1 MNEIKK
7 VSDITAADLADYLR
21 LEEVTDDE
29 AKTLNNLLE
38 IAKKYIENYT
48 GRTETELDNYQDF
61 VIVTFV
67 LVQDMYDNRTMYV
80 DSRNVNTVVE
90 TILGMHSVNLL

>member
-1 MNEIKK
+1 MREITK
-7 VSDITAADLADYLR
+7 VSEITAEDIADYLH
-21 LEEVTDDE
+21 LEEVSGEETQ
-29 AKTLNNLLE
+29 TLNTLLGV
-38 IAKKYIENYT
+38 AKNYIENYT

-61 VIVTFV
+61 VIVALV